1 MPWLTSI
8 IGSMREPSRDAS
20 PHPMAAPSPP
30 SRPRKAQSAS
40 RFERMG
46 DSTGGALSDDEIYQ
60 RLYTAIARQQLPP
73 GTRLREEELC
83 QIFGVSRA
91 RIRNVFSRLTY
102 AGVVTLEPNR
112 GASVTRPSVREARE
126 IFAARRAIEGNL
138 MREAVA
144 RATKADIA
152 RLAEHLKRERD
163 ADNRRDRTE
172 MIRLSGEFHLLLADI
187 ADNEL
192 LRGFLAN
199 LITRESLVILT
210 YEQPGRPSCS
220 NHEHEHI
227 LEAFAAG
234 DSERAATL
242 MIEHLNAIEERLDF
256 GGNKRPQVDLAAIL
270 RDSAEG

>member
-1 MPWLTSI
+1 
-8 IGSMREPSRDAS
+8 
-20 PHPMAAPSPP
+20 MADPSPT
-30 SRPRKAQSAS
+30 SRPRKAKDRPSS

-46 DSTGGALSDDEIYQ
+46 DQSGVALSDDEIYL

-73 GTRLREEELC
+73 ATRLREEELC

-91 RIRNVFSRLTY
+91 RIRNVFSRLTH

-112 GASVTRPSVREARE
+112 GASVTRPTVREARE
-126 IFAARRAIEGNL
+126 IFTARRAIEGTL

-144 RATKADIA
+144 RATKADVA
-152 RLAEHLKRERD
+152 RLAEHLKRERE

-187 ADNEL
+187 ADNQL
-192 LRGFLAN
+192 LRGFLGN

-227 LEAFAAG
+227 LEAFEAG
-234 DSERAATL
+234 DGERAAAL

-256 GGNKRPQVDLAAIL
+256 GDNKRPQVDLAAIL
-270 RDSAEG
+270 KASAEG